1 MECTRFTDRLEALL
15 DGTLPAGEQTR
26 VEAHAAACPRCRELY
41 TLMCVDLESLSV
53 ETPGGLTKSILARTS
68 GRACGR
74 AQTLLGDRVDGR
86 LEGLDRELVDAHLQQ
101 CRECSALARVLTRLG
116 EDLPVFAELRPDAA
130 LLGDVLARTVRPA
143 RWSAR
148 WDWGLAVGRRLFERP
163 RIAWEV
169 ASVTTMVVWLV
180 FGASWSPL
188 RAAPVQALALIQQGA
203 IDTQSAGAS
212 AMAAINRRVA
222 VMSERTIGVAV
233 TGADSLTSGVFAG
246 LSDRYRRATEAA
258 PDLGRHW
265 RQFSAAVLDRDLF
278 SGVDAL
284 RALSRDAGAM
294 LKQFLSFT
302 GTTTESG
309 STPEQRS
316 TP

>member
-1 MECTRFTDRLEALL
+1 MECTQFSDQLEALL
-15 DGTLPAGEQTR
+15 DGTLPAEERTG
-26 VEAHAAACPRCRELY
+26 VEAHAAACPRCHELY
-41 TLMCVDLESLSV
+41 MLMSVELESPSS
-53 ETPGGLTKSILARTS
+53 ETPAGLTEAILARTS

-74 AQTLLGDRVDGR
+74 AQTLLGDHVDGI
-86 LEGLDRELVDAHLQQ
+86 LGALDRELAGAHLQQ
-101 CRECSALARVLTRLG
+101 CRECAALARVLARLG
-116 EDLPVFAELRPDAA
+116 EDLAVFAELRPDAA
-130 LLGDVLARTVRPA
+130 LLDDILARTVRPA
-143 RWSAR
+143 RWSAMWER
-148 WDWGLAVGRRLFERP
+148 GRAAGRRLFERP

-188 RAAPVQALALIQQGA
+188 HATPVQALALIQQGA
-203 IDTQSAGAS
+203 VDTQSAGAS

-222 VMSERTIGVAV
+222 AMSERTVGVAV
-233 TGADSLTSGVFAG
+233 NAADSVASRVFAG
-246 LSDRYRRATEAA
+246 LSDRYRPAAEAV

-265 RQFSAAVLDRDLF
+265 QQLSAAVLDRDLF

-284 RALSRDAGAM
+284 RSLSRDAGAM
-294 LKQFLSFT
+294 LKQFLFT
-302 GTTTESG
+302 APTTESG